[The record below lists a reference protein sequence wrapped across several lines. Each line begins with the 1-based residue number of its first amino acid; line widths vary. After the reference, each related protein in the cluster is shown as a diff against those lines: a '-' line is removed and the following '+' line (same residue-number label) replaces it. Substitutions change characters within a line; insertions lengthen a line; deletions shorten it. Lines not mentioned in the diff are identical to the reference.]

1 MIWAGR
7 SGNKMTSTHVIKY
20 NKSTALFYHSTSD
33 QSQWGEQR
41 CKTLYSESV
50 SDHAPLCL
58 SNAGTLAWVEKLKW
72 SGLEEFLNADR
83 RPLYPPSGRAT
94 HNTGA
99 FVQSYKNMVFYWI
112 LKAGHMVRDCSV
124 QSFSHLP
131 DSLPLMIVLSYRRIP

>member
-1 MIWAGR
+1 
-7 SGNKMTSTHVIKY
+7 
-20 NKSTALFYHSTSD
+20 
-33 QSQWGEQR
+33 
-41 CKTLYSESV
+41 
-50 SDHAPLCL
+50 L

-112 LKAGHMVRDCSV
+112 LKAGHMVPADAAEMALEMMKMV
-124 QSFSHLP
+124 TGYH
-131 DSLPLMIVLSYRRIP
+131 